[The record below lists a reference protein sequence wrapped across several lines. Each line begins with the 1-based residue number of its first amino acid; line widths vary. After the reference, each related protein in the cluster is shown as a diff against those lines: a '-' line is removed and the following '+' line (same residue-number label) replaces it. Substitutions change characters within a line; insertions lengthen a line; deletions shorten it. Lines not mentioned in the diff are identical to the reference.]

1 VRFVARAV
9 ISRWAL
15 PLALSVGISGGVSLV
30 SRVAR
35 GQAEATPSPARAAD
49 AHPTKNQA
57 LRTWGGELG
66 MHEVG
71 LPPAESPSSGTPPA
85 PPPATIGVPVGASVT
100 VPPPPPPLPPV
111 PPVPARVDD
120 APSADLHEPI
130 VHAPGHVGLRYVLEG
145 IEVRGN
151 TTTLAR
157 VVLRYVPFRV
167 GDPLDVDDPELVLT
181 RFRLLGTGFFRDAQL
196 SLRRGSQ
203 RGNAILVVTVRERNT
218 IIVNDLWLGLS
229 TDANPST
236 GATRPLTAYGG
247 IDVSETNLGGTGI
260 TLGGALAVAE
270 DQVALRTRF
279 ADPQFLKTEWTLQ
292 AELLYNSAQD
302 FFGNGSVLVY
312 DPTGQSRQDYAVTSY
327 QRLGGSLG
335 AGHDLGSST
344 RLYLDY
350 RLEHIDASYPLAA
363 SENRGTDVVP
373 IDFLL
378 IRGDSLLSTVR
389 ASLVYDTRDEPFL
402 PTRGDRVSLLGEV
415 SLSPLGSDYPYA
427 KVQLHGS
434 HWFPL
439 PWGHT
444 LELDGFAG
452 AIFGTAP
459 LFEQYYVGDFSDLL
473 PDRVLGLNF
482 DRRSAPNFLSTDIG
496 EIRYGQYAAE
506 LDATY
511 RMPLFRGRRSIYG
524 IDLFASTGVYA
535 VANQQDLTTPPTG
548 YSGFAQV
555 PIDLTFNLGV
565 QIETSAGGFT
575 FGISNFLGFIPSYG
589 GGR

>member
-1 VRFVARAV
+1 MVP
-9 ISRWAL
+9 AL
-15 PLALSVGISGGVSLV
+15 LAGLAGS
-30 SRVAR
+30 AW
-35 GQAEATPSPARAAD
+35 GQSDGQPVKSQP
-49 AHPTKNQA
+49 
-57 LRTWGGELG
+57 LRTWGGREG

-71 LPPAESPSSGTPPA
+71 LPPPPNLPSAIPPA
-85 PPPATIGVPVGASVT
+85 PPPATLGVPIGPQSTGAAPS
-100 VPPPPPPLPPV
+100 LPRAV
-111 PPVPARVDD
+111 VPAL
-120 APSADLHEPI
+120 PSPEEPRPTEPQEPI
-130 VHAPGHVGLRYVLEG
+130 VHAPGRIGLRYVLEG

-218 IIVNDLWLGLS
+218 IVVNDLWLGLS
-229 TDANPST
+229 TDANPNGT
-236 GATRPLTAYGG
+236 TRPLTAYGG
-247 IDVSETNLGGTGI
+247 IDVSETNLGGTGV

-270 DQVALRTRF
+270 DQLALRTRF
-279 ADPQFLKTEWTLQ
+279 ADPQFLKTEWTAQ
-292 AELLYNSAQD
+292 AELLYNSAED
-302 FFGNGSVLVY
+302 FFGNGSVHVV
-312 DPTGQSRQDYAVTSY
+312 DPSGRSEQNDYAVTSY

-335 AGHDLGSST
+335 AGHDLGVST

-350 RLEHIDASYPLAA
+350 RLEHIDASYPYAA
-363 SENRGTDVVP
+363 SDHRGTDVVP

-402 PTRGDRVSLLGEV
+402 PTRGNRVSLLGEV

-434 HWFPL
+434 HWLTL

-506 LDATY
+506 LDAQY
-511 RMPLFRGRRSIYG
+511 RVPLFRGRRSIYG
-524 IDLFASTGVYA
+524 IDLFASAGVYA
-535 VANQQDLTTPPTG
+535 VANPEDLTAAPNG

-555 PIDLTFNLGV
+555 PMDVTFNLGV

-575 FGISNFLGFIPSYG
+575 FGLSNFLGFIPNYG

>member
-15 PLALSVGISGGVSLV
+15 PFLLSVALSGFAGE
-30 SRVAR
+30 AR
-35 GQAEATPSPARAAD
+35 GQAEPS
-49 AHPTKNQA
+49 HPVKSQP
-57 LRTWGGELG
+57 LRTWGGQEG

-71 LPPAESPSSGTPPA
+71 LPPPPSPLSATPPA
-85 PPPATIGVPVGASVT
+85 PPPATLGVPIDG
-100 VPPPPPPLPPV
+100 VPSTPPEHPEGTLPAPPAALPAA
-111 PPVPARVDD
+111 PPAAEVR
-120 APSADLHEPI
+120 EPI
-130 VHAPGHVGLRYVLEG
+130 VRTPGRIGLRYVLEG

-151 TTTLAR
+151 TSTLAR

-196 SLRRGSQ
+196 TLRRGSQ

-229 TDANPST
+229 TDANPNGT
-236 GATRPLTAYGG
+236 TRPLTAYGG
-247 IDVSETNLGGTGI
+247 IDVSETNLGGTGV

-270 DQVALRTRF
+270 DQLALRTRF

-302 FFGNGSVLVY
+302 FFGNGSVQVY
-312 DPTGQSRQDYAVTSY
+312 DPTQTTQQNQDYAVVSY

-335 AGHDLGSST
+335 AGHDLGIST

-350 RLEHIDASYPLAA
+350 RLEHIDASYPLEA
-363 SENRGTDVVP
+363 SDLRGNDRVP

-378 IRGDSLLSTVR
+378 IRGDSLLSTIR

-427 KVQLHGS
+427 KLQLHGS
-434 HWFPL
+434 HWFSL
-439 PWGHT
+439 PWGHV

-496 EIRYGQYAAE
+496 EVRYGQYAAE
-506 LDATY
+506 LDAIY
-511 RMPLFRGRRSIYG
+511 RMPLYRGRRSVYG
-524 IDLFASTGVYA
+524 IDLFASFGVYG
-535 VANQQDLTTPPTG
+535 VANQQDITAVPSG
-548 YSGFAQV
+548 YSGLAQV

-575 FGISNFLGFIPSYG
+575 FGLSNFLGFIPNYG